1 MISMAMAALLQ
12 TAVLSASPTMPYDQA
27 FAEKAKSGTPPVVLV
42 GAEWCGACRVMKNT
56 SLPQVSQDD
65 VFQEVAFTVVD
76 TDKQQE
82 IAKQVMQGGSI
93 PQLIMFHRTSEGWQQ
108 QRLVGAQSPAN
119 IIKFLREGVKNSLGK
134 LANRE

>member
-1 MISMAMAALLQ
+1 M
-12 TAVLSASPTMPYDQA
+12 TYDQA
-27 FAEKAKSGTPPVVLV
+27 FAENAKSGKPLVVLV

-93 PQLIMFHRTSEGWQQ
+93 PQLIMFHRTSEGWQT

>member
-12 TAVLSASPTMPYDQA
+12 TAVLSASPTLTYDQA
-27 FAEKAKSGTPPVVLV
+27 FAENAKSGKPLVVLV

-93 PQLIMFHRTSEGWQQ
+93 PQLIMFHRTSEGWQT

-119 IIKFLREGVKNSLGK
+119 IIKFLREGVKSSLGK